1 MKQNKIT
8 KISLGFCLLFAFIFG
23 MINVSADTMDTENW
37 TRYQNSSSNNGVTDR
52 PGPTDANHMTGLWSV
67 SMGQTAT
74 TPPLIVGDKIYT
86 ASGYY
91 VYCFDKATGKKLGQS
106 DQLKGY
112 VGFALHPMVY
122 AEGKLFVSTSKN
134 GAMIEAFN
142 LDDPVHPKWI
152 WSSSPKA
159 GTSYSPLSYH
169 YNESTGKGY
178 LYTGTYNDDK
188 PGYYFCIAASDGST
202 VWSMEDANGFYW
214 AGAYA
219 TDHYVA
225 FASEN
230 EIGGNDESE
239 GSVLYTV
246 GPDGK
251 VIDSITNLKGSIRNT
266 VVYDN
271 GYLYVGTVA
280 GRLYR
285 IKVDENGNLG
295 KNNDDFSYTD
305 LDGRIKATVL
315 IHNNRLYAA
324 VEGKTPDTSYYNV
337 IDCSGALN
345 SYSVKGAVSVED
357 EPKGAPVL
365 STAENGISY
374 IYFTCNKTSGGIY
387 YFTDDGQNISQSQCL
402 YEPESAQ
409 QQQCISSLAL
419 DQEGNIYYT
428 NDSKYLIAVGPK
440 LIQDV
445 EITPTSG
452 SGVKWDDQ
460 RFDAGVKSYHLTVGD
475 SVTGLQFGV
484 KKLDSEDASIS
495 CNLIVD
501 GVDQGSNM
509 TVSLN
514 GETTNVEL
522 QVTRKAITI
531 TYNFTIYKVASD
543 NTSLGVLYYGEDLY
557 SGNNLL
563 PAIEEGRTEYSV
575 DLRKTSVSNPYL
587 WVLPLHSGA
596 EVEIYA
602 VENVKKADS
611 NTQLQNGKALDW
623 IDIERTGGE
632 YKYEVLPF
640 DTGKNTVVRVCVK
653 SADGTKTQNYQVSF
667 IRTDASATTQAPATT
682 TQAPATTTQAPQATT
697 TAKPAATT
705 AKPTTTT
712 TAKTVTKTYGQKA
725 FSIKKSGTTTY
736 SSSNKN
742 IITVSK
748 AGTASIK
755 GVGKVVLTVKNTK
768 NGKTTITKTP
778 YIVKPGTIASKSLK
792 VVNLSTRRLKISWT
806 KRAGL
811 GLTYG
816 KVRYQIQYSTSKKF
830 TKSTTKTLTVKGN
843 TTSKIVSKL
852 KKKKTYY
859 VRMRGYDQTNKKAG
873 SWSAVKKVTIKK

>member
-8 KISLGFCLLFAFIFG
+8 KISLGFCLLLAFIIG
-23 MINVSADTMDTENW
+23 TINVNADTISADDW
-37 TRYQNSSSNNGVTDR
+37 TRYQNSSCNNGVTDR
-52 PGPTDANHMTGLWSV
+52 PGPTDADHTISLWNV
-67 SMGQTAT
+67 SMGSAT

-91 VYCFDKATGKKLGQS
+91 VYCFDKATGEKLGQS
-106 DQLKGY
+106 DKLNGD

-122 AEGKLFVSTSKN
+122 AEDKLFVTTNK
-134 GAMIEAFN
+134 GGTMIEALN
-142 LDDPVHPKWI
+142 LNDPVNPKPV
-152 WSSSPKA
+152 WSSTPIS
-159 GTSYSPLSYH
+159 GDCYTPLSYY
-169 YNESTGKGY
+169 YNESKKKGY
-178 LYTGTYNDDK
+178 LYTGTSNGYEK
-188 PGYYFCIAASDGST
+188 GYYFCVSASDGST

-219 TDHYVA
+219 TDNYVA

-230 EIGGNDESE
+230 VIGGNDESE

-337 IDCSGALN
+337 IDCSGALDQ
-345 SYSVKGAVSVED
+345 YSVKGAVSVED

-365 STAENGISY
+365 SIAENGISY

-387 YFTDDGQNISQSQCL
+387 YFTDDGQNISQSKCL

-428 NDSKYLIAVGPK
+428 NDSKYLIAIGPK

-445 EITPTSG
+445 EITPSSG

-475 SVTGLQFGV
+475 SVAGLQFGV

-501 GVDQGSNM
+501 EVDQGSNM

-514 GETTNVEL
+514 GEMTNVEL

-531 TYNFTIYKVASD
+531 SYNFTIYKVASN
-543 NTSLGVLYYGEDLY
+543 NTSLGVLYYGENLY

-602 VENVKKADS
+602 IENVKKADS

-653 SADGTKTQNYQVSF
+653 SADGTKTQNYQISF

-682 TQAPATTTQAPQATT
+682 TQAPQATT
-697 TAKPAATT
+697 TAKPDATT
-705 AKPTTTT
+705 AKSTNS
-712 TAKTVTKTYGQKA
+712 TAKAVTKTYGQKA
-725 FSIKKSGTTTY
+725 FSIKKSGTSTY

-748 AGTASIK
+748 TGKATIK
-755 GVGKVVLTVKNTK
+755 GVGKVILTVKNTK
-768 NGKTTITKTP
+768 SGKTTITKTA
-778 YIVKPGTIASKSLK
+778 YIVKPGTIASKSIK
-792 VVNLSTRRLKISWT
+792 VVNVSSRKLKISWT

-843 TTSKIVSKL
+843 TTSKTVSKL
-852 KKKKTYY
+852 KKNKTYY

-873 SWSAVKKVTIKK
+873 SWSSVKKVTIKK